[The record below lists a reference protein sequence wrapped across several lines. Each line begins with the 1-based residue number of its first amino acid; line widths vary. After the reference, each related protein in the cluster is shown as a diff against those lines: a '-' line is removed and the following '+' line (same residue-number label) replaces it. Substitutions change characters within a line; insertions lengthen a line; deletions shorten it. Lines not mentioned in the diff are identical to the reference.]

1 MAFEAFTGIGLLGI
15 LQEFRESAPQVI
27 ESFFRLVSNPVIY
40 QYLPIAIAAFLLWF
54 VDRRKGDLMLLN
66 MVIAI
71 DLARMVKNV
80 VKQPRPWVLDPSL
93 EDVEGSAHAGG
104 YSFPSG
110 HATAATAGY
119 GTFAMV
125 CGSRPWAVLF
135 VTLAAAIV
143 FSRLYLGAHTPLDVV
158 AGVILA
164 LSIICINGRI
174 YAWAQLSDDNYRKAS
189 YGYMIALLPVCIA
202 MVCLADRSS
211 GTNALAFALTYG
223 TLVGRHLEHFR
234 YRCPEIVCDTM
245 RKVAQ
250 FILGMVPVVICLL
263 VLPMILGHVP
273 GYAVGGA
280 FTGLWVTLLY
290 PLIMRR
296 ITAVRGIAAATVQ

>member
-15 LQEFRESAPQVI
+15 LQEFRESAPQAI
-27 ESFFRLVSNPVIY
+27 ESFFRLVSEPVIY

-93 EDVEGSAHAGG
+93 EDVERSAHAGG

-125 CGSRPWAVLF
+125 CRSRPLAVLSAA
-135 VTLAAAIV
+135 LAAVIV
-143 FSRLYLGAHTPLDVV
+143 FSRLYLGAHTPVDVV
-158 AGVILA
+158 AGVLLA
-164 LSIICINGRI
+164 LSVIYINGRI

-189 YGYMIALLPVCIA
+189 YGYMIVLLPVCIA

-211 GTNALAFALTYG
+211 GTNALAVALTYG
-223 TLVGRHLEHFR
+223 TLIGRHLEHFR

-245 RKVAQ
+245 RKAVL
-250 FILGMVPVVICLL
+250 FVLGMIPVVICLL
-263 VLPMILGHVP
+263 VLSMVIGHVP

-290 PLIMRR
+290 PMLMQRSVPRR
-296 ITAVRGIAAATVQ
+296 DI